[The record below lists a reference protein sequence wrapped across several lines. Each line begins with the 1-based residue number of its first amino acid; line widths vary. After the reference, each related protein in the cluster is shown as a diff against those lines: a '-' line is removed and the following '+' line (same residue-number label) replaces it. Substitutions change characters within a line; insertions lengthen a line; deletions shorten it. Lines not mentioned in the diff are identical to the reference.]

1 MHVFQY
7 SSRPIFNSDQ
17 HVPATQE
24 LWCKKSDEAARS
36 QGAGRGADWT
46 SVALNNRGKERQPIR
61 LSIHLFGRS
70 RYAAV
75 LRAATYTSSSAE
87 PITQTDP
94 RVVRLLEV
102 EGAPVSFHAVLLPS
116 SFPATR
122 PSRTPFPG
130 QQHAVERTLRSCIS
144 PWLAPIPLDSSLE
157 LCVGQAQTSVQLR
170 HWMDSWWQIED
181 SALWCLLGHVWQLA
195 NPGSAGEAE
204 ARQAAGVA
212 RRNRLAAEARLHAEQ
227 MRLQAGLDPDAA
239 EQEQVTD

>member
-130 QQHAVERTLRSCIS
+130 QQHAVERTLQLHFSLVGTDTTGQLTRTVCRAG
-144 PWLAPIPLDSSLE
+144 PDLGAAAALD
-157 LCVGQAQTSVQLR
+157 GQL
-170 HWMDSWWQIED
+170 
-181 SALWCLLGHVWQLA
+181 
-195 NPGSAGEAE
+195 
-204 ARQAAGVA
+204 VA
-212 RRNRLAAEARLHAEQ
+212 
-227 MRLQAGLDPDAA
+227 D
-239 EQEQVTD
+239 